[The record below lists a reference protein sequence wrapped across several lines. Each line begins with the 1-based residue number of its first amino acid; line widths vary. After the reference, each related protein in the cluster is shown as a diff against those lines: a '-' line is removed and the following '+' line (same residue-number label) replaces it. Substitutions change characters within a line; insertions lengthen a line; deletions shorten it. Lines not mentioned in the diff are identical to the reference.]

1 MQYTSRRLKNIAWS
15 AVAFTFSIVCSL
27 PCANAQ
33 TANSQV
39 PAADQT
45 QPASTGTPITG
56 FRNAQFGMTQAQV
69 LAAIESEFKVPA
81 SAVKQGVNNL
91 QRTNVM
97 NVAVPDLLP
106 GGGTATVSY
115 IFGYQTHK
123 LIEINILWSQATDPK
138 ITPAILYEN
147 GESLQQY
154 FAGAGYAPDRS
165 TGNIA
170 VPDGILLFR
179 TTDLTGNAIVLT
191 LSGIV
196 KKDPKS
202 DKATLDPTALALA
215 YAADPLHP
223 DVFQLPKGSF

>member
-1 MQYTSRRLKNIAWS
+1 MQYTSRRIKNITWS
-15 AVAFTFSIVCSL
+15 AFAFALGIICSP

-33 TANSQV
+33 AANSEGSG
-39 PAADQT
+39 ADQS
-45 QPASTGTPITG
+45 QAANAGTSITG
-56 FRNAQFGMTQAQV
+56 FRNAQFGMTQAEV
-69 LAAIESEFKVPA
+69 LAAIESEFKLPA
-81 SAVKQGVNNL
+81 SAVKHGINNM
-91 QRTNVM
+91 QRTTVM
-97 NVAVPDLLP
+97 AVAVPDLLP
-106 GGGTATVSY
+106 GGGVASVSY

-123 LIEINILWSQATDPK
+123 LIEINILWSKATDPK
-138 ITPAILYEN
+138 MTPAMLYQS

-170 VPDGILLFR
+170 MPDGILLFR

-196 KKDPKS
+196 KKDSKS